1 MMVTLKIKRGPR
13 RPNRRRKGKKNM
25 NTIVIKGRLT
35 ADPEMRKTK
44 NGVPLVN
51 FTVAVDRTFN
61 REETDFFRCTAWRAT
76 ADFVNQYFK
85 KGQEILLTGEMRCDG
100 WEDEEG
106 EKHSSWT
113 VQATNVEFC
122 GSSPKADSTP
132 KKKTYKK

>member
-1 MMVTLKIKRGPR
+1 
-13 RPNRRRKGKKNM
+13 M

-35 ADPEMRKTK
+35 ADPEMRKTV

-51 FTVAVDRTFN
+51 FTVAVDRAFN

-76 ADFVNQYFK
+76 ADFVHQYFN
-85 KGQEILLTGEMRCDG
+85 KGQEILLTGEMRCDV
-100 WEDEEG
+100 WEDEDG

-113 VQATNVEFC
+113 VQVTNVEFC
-122 GSSPKADSTP
+122 GSKPETDSAP